1 MATSPWAA
9 LVGGVGNFVTNQR
22 TLKEEDASRARE
34 AEKHALFKTL
44 TDVQTKTA
52 QEELDS
58 RPGQRAREQGDYEF
72 RVFRSLTPQSRANM
86 LAGITDPTQRA
97 ATEAQFAQMDARVKE
112 EDAGRANQTRYYG
125 TQADAAAA
133 ELPITQG
140 KRDIFL
146 ESRQY
151 LKDHPN
157 ANGQTDPVALRHYTN
172 TGQQV
177 ALTPD
182 QIQKNRMAEI
192 RLQNQGAIDAAIA
205 RGNQEREFRKDTLLP
220 GTNPSTDNMVRGSL
234 LSFEK
239 MADAAA
245 DEITMLDKVNAS
257 QIRYW
262 YQQKGRRAK
271 NDPEL
276 KAFIARMR
284 EERKA
289 KVDRIL
295 KTSTGPANVATSMKL
310 MDEGLHTYIQSQV
323 QGAMA
328 RLPIEPEM
336 YNNPDVVA
344 PAAGS
349 GGSVDADGKKDF
361 GAGFGGQD

>member
-1 MATSPWAA
+1 MKRLLFPIVLA
-9 LVGGVGNFVTNQR
+9 LM
-22 TLKEEDASRARE
+22 
-34 AEKHALFKTL
+34 
-44 TDVQTKTA
+44 
-52 QEELDS
+52 
-58 RPGQRAREQGDYEF
+58 P
-72 RVFRSLTPQSRANM
+72 
-86 LAGITDPTQRA
+86 
-97 ATEAQFAQMDARVKE
+97 
-112 EDAGRANQTRYYG
+112 
-125 TQADAAAA
+125 
-133 ELPITQG
+133 
-140 KRDIFL
+140 
-146 ESRQY
+146 
-151 LKDHPN
+151 
-157 ANGQTDPVALRHYTN
+157 
-172 TGQQV
+172 
-177 ALTPD
+177 
-182 QIQKNRMAEI
+182 
-192 RLQNQGAIDAAIA
+192 
-205 RGNQEREFRKDTLLP
+205 
-220 GTNPSTDNMVRGSL
+220 
-234 LSFEK
+234 LS
-239 MADAAA
+239 AAA